1 MKDFLLFLGAVGPI
15 VYTWGAICILKW
27 YRTRRDINVV
37 CEWLEANS
45 QGEPAESPKSLLAI
59 SEGTRLPEARVR
71 IACLKS
77 PQISQSFLHPGH
89 YSLRREE
96 SQSIYEKRDIIGVM
110 KEDSNPW

>member
-27 YRTRRDINVV
+27 YCARRDVHVV

-45 QGEPAESPKSLLAI
+45 QGAPAESPKSLLAI
-59 SEGTRLPEARVR
+59 SEGTRLPEERVR

-89 YSLRREE
+89 YSIRMEE
-96 SQSIYEKRDIIGVM
+96 PQSVY
-110 KEDSNPW
+110 KERSVTRVTR